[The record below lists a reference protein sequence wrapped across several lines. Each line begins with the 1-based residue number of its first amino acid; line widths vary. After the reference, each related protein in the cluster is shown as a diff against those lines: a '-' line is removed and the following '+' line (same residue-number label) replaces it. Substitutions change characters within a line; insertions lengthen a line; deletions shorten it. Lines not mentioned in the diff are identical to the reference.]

1 MIIGD
6 DEGMQKKVI
15 MLVSMITC
23 LFLMI
28 SFSGCINQEETLD
41 PTIQR
46 IKDAG
51 KLVVG
56 TSTPYEPMEY
66 KDETGEY
73 AGFDIDIANEIANQL
88 GVETDIKDMDFEL
101 LIDAVANGEV
111 DIAIAAITITSERE
125 EKVAFSNPYFNA
137 GQVIITNESNQEI
150 NIPEDLEDKKVGV
163 EKGTTNE
170 GEALKYT
177 NETNIIKYSN
187 YTEAINGLEAGTID
201 AVIIDRPA
209 GIVLTKDN
217 SNIKIVGDPFTN
229 DLYGIAIKKDESAL
243 KTEINNVIAS
253 GIIDTF
259 ETKWF

>member
-1 MIIGD
+1 MN
-6 DEGMQKKVI
+6 KKIKLPFTTIV
-15 MLVSMITC
+15 C
-23 LFLMI
+23 FFLI
-28 SFSGCINQEETLD
+28 LSIPGCINQEETLD
-41 PTIQR
+41 PTIEQ

-51 KLVVG
+51 KLIVG

-66 KDETGEY
+66 KDENGNIV
-73 AGFDIDIANEIANQL
+73 GFDIDIANEIANQL
-88 GVETDIKDMDFEL
+88 GVETDIRDMDFDL

-111 DIAIAAITITSERE
+111 DIAIAAITITNERE
-125 EKVAFSNPYFNA
+125 EQVSFSNPYLNA

-163 EKGTTNE
+163 QNSTTSE
-170 GEALKYT
+170 EEALKYT
-177 NETNIIKYSN
+177 NEANVIKYN
-187 YTEAINGLEAGTID
+187 DYIEAVTNLEAGTID

-209 GIVLTKDN
+209 GIVLAKDN

-229 DLYGIAIKKDESAL
+229 ELYGIAIKKGESAL
-243 KTEINNVIAS
+243 KTEINKVIAS